1 MTISIPDTLTVDNA
15 GKYIVSIRLWPDG
28 LSFSG
33 YEPSVSGSFFHRET
47 EFDRTI
53 SLSAA
58 VKDFFFAHEFLAWPY
73 GRVHV
78 ICAFS
83 PYTIIP
89 DAYFLE
95 EKKKELLDFNLS
107 VPSAACLTDSLKE
120 EKATLAFGVD
130 VEVYEFLSR
139 SLSSPHFTH
148 AMVPLLDFWKKRSR
162 LSRVGRMY
170 AVIERK
176 RMDIACFGAGGDL
189 LFANTFRVGQLNDIL
204 YYILYVWKQVGLNP
218 RIDELYLSVEPL
230 LRRRIFEALK
240 IYLSCT
246 QLMEMPA
253 EAYLLG
259 TEVAKAPLDLISLL
273 LCE

>member
-95 EKKKELLDFNLS
+95 EKKKEQLDFNLS

-139 SLSSPHFTH
+139 SLSS
-148 AMVPLLDFWKKRSR
+148 
-162 LSRVGRMY
+162 
-170 AVIERK
+170 
-176 RMDIACFGAGGDL
+176 IACFGAGGDL